1 MPASRPYF
9 SKNIAELEALYSV
22 SEQNHLVLVELQ
34 TELRIRT
41 TNRAA
46 ILLARVDSGLASL
59 LGSSTATAVQ
69 TTMAVPKVRV
79 EDKREAV
86 VSPSLTQHT
95 KIADP
100 APLPLLADEFVPH
113 DVGETPQSF
122 SANSIFVSPIEN
134 NEPLAIM
141 AAWTALEA
149 LSPQT
154 YRRPE
159 DLAFGDRSCVAD
171 LSRGELPWLVSQTS
185 RRNYQLYFQI
195 VLGSIPMDLAT
206 DGLIRAF
213 GADEERGRGQNEKAC
228 IAAVLVDRKGILL
241 EADAIGIS
249 SFAWALPLALQRQL
263 GALGAWPTV
272 EKKLVGELEKQL
284 RRYDENGV
292 ALSIDGKVIDDAY
305 KWLVKQ
311 LCLPTSLVE
320 VPSFALK
327 VFHYYKAKSPPDVT
341 LLNSFFLADL
351 ARATE
356 LCRAQKMGIALR
368 RYIGAESPTNIVNL
382 LADLNALESV
392 IAPAMQPASR
402 WPSPGGHPLVTLQ
415 QAAVDI
421 ARHELTEKEGIVS
434 VNGPPGTGKTTLLR
448 DIVAACV
455 LDRAL
460 AMTKFD
466 APETAFKASGQ
477 KVKAGDTAFFH
488 IYELDKSL
496 RGHEVLVASSNNK
509 AVENV
514 SRELPALKAI
524 GRTVDE
530 LAYFRTASDQLLV
543 SSDDKKDDLLAS
555 EAVETWGLIAAV
567 LGNAK
572 NRSEFQKNLWWDT
585 NNALRLYLKAAKG
598 DSVVR
603 ETTDAA
609 GNIQREIPTIISKE
623 SPPSAAEAKV
633 NWLKA
638 KRRLLEIHKEID
650 SELKLLEQLRQIC
663 LQLNAARKALPINEA
678 KHMSAV
684 SELEAAR
691 QEANALQIPFSQ
703 FSAKHQLA
711 EGIVKELLKT
721 KPGFLFRLFRTKRW
735 AAWLGAYEPAYDDE
749 QDKLKQLLV
758 ATKHVEQAEQKVKS
772 LAKVLDAAEK
782 SLAEI
787 QQKIA
792 TLAKSVDTHRKTL
805 GDRIV
810 DEAFF
815 KRGHKAWNLES
826 PWLPDS
832 LHKKREDLFI
842 ASMAVHKAFIDSSA
856 QKVLHNLSVLMDAMT
871 SGSFQ
876 DATKR
881 ALLGDLWSTLFLV
894 IPVVSTTFASV
905 DRMLGDLPADSIGWL
920 LIDEAGQALPQAAVG
935 AVMRAKRA
943 IVVGDPLQI
952 PPVVSLPERLN
963 SEICAFFKVTPETWS
978 APKASAQTI
987 ADQASRFKSAFR
999 SDQGPRYVGVPLLV
1013 HRRCQEPMFSVSN
1026 RIAYDGQMVHAPSTK
1041 EVGRVGQVLG
1051 ISGWLNIDDKA
1062 DTKWCPSEGELVVSM
1077 LKNIA
1082 MAGVTNP
1089 DIYVITPFRI
1099 VAYELRNRLER
1110 EPALFSAFGVQPKE
1124 WLKDRVGTIHTFQ
1137 GKEAETVIVVLGAP
1151 NASQHGARSWAAGS
1165 PNLLNVMVSRA
1176 KQNLYVV
1183 GSHGAWSGVGYCRE
1197 LARMLPIFEAR

>member
-1 MPASRPYF
+1 MSADRPYF
-9 SKNIAELEALYSV
+9 SKNIAELETLYSV
-22 SEQNHLVLVELQ
+22 SEHNHLVLADLQ

-46 ILLARVDSGLASL
+46 NLLARVDSGLAAL
-59 LGSSTATAVQ
+59 LNSGTPTTLQ
-69 TTMAVPKVRV
+69 TINAVPKVRE

-86 VSPSLTQHT
+86 EFPSPTQGT

-100 APLPLLADEFVPH
+100 APLPVLANEFAPYDQGETHQSLSTKSNFVP
-113 DVGETPQSF
+113 
-122 SANSIFVSPIEN
+122 PIEN
-134 NEPLAIM
+134 DEPLAIM

-154 YRRPE
+154 YSRPE
-159 DLAFGDRSCVAD
+159 DLAFGYK
-171 LSRGELPWLVSQTS
+171 SRVVELDNSGRPWFERHKSIPGH
-185 RRNYQLYFQI
+185 QLYFQI
-195 VLGSIPMDLAT
+195 ILGSIPMGLAT
-206 DGLIRAF
+206 DELIRAF
-213 GADEERGRGQNEKAC
+213 GEDEERTQGQNKKAC
-228 IAAVLVDRKGILL
+228 IAAILVNRKGMLL
-241 EADAIGIS
+241 EANATSIS
-249 SFAWALPLALQRQL
+249 SFAWALPLALQRRL
-263 GALGAWPTV
+263 GVLGAWPTV
-272 EKKLVGELEKQL
+272 EKKLLEQLEARL
-284 RRYDENGV
+284 RRSDIDGTP
-292 ALSIDGKVIDDAY
+292 LSIDSKAIEDTY

-311 LCLPTSLVE
+311 LCLPASLVE
-320 VPSFALK
+320 APTFALK
-327 VFHYYKAKSPPDVT
+327 IFQNLNAKSPPEVT

-356 LCRAQKMGIALR
+356 LCRAQKMGAALR

-382 LADLNALESV
+382 LEDQNALESV
-392 IAPAMQPASR
+392 IAPTMQPASR
-402 WPSPGGHPLVTLQ
+402 WPSPGGYPLVTLQ

-421 ARHELTEKEGIVS
+421 ARHELTGIEGIVS

-530 LAYFRTASDQLLV
+530 LAYFSTASDQLLV
-543 SSDDKKDDLLAS
+543 SSGDKKDDLPVT

-585 NNALRLYLKAAKG
+585 DNALRLYLKAAKG

-609 GNIQREIPTIISKE
+609 GNLRREIPTIISKE

-633 NWLKA
+633 NWQKA
-638 KRRLLEIHKEID
+638 KRRLLEVHKEID
-650 SELKLLEQLRQIC
+650 GELKLLEQLRQIC

-678 KHMSAV
+678 KHISAV

-691 QEANALQIPFSQ
+691 QEANTLQFPFSQ
-703 FSAKHQLA
+703 FSAKHRLA

-758 ATKHVEQAEQKVKS
+758 ATKHVEQAEQKIKS
-772 LAKVLDAAEK
+772 LAKLLDAAEK

-876 DATKR
+876 DTTKR

-894 IPVVSTTFASV
+894 IPVISTTFASV
-905 DRMLGDLPADSIGWL
+905 DRMLGDLPANSIGWL

-935 AVMRAKRA
+935 AVMRAKRV

-963 SEICAFFKVTPETWS
+963 SEICAFFKVTPEMWS
-978 APKASAQTI
+978 APKTSAQTI

-999 SDQGPRYVGVPLLV
+999 SDQGPRHVGVPLLV

-1051 ISGWLNIDDKA
+1051 ISGWLNIDGEA

-1110 EPALFSAFGVQPKE
+1110 EPALFSAFGVQQKE
-1124 WLKDRVGTIHTFQ
+1124 WLNDRVGTIHTFQ

-1151 NASQHGARSWAAGS
+1151 NASQHGARNWAAGS

-1197 LARMLPIFEAR
+1197 LARMLPISEAL